1 MEWKIG
7 LGKFNDTR
15 FGTSEA
21 LSSVVVAF
29 DVVSKSGSF
38 LLETELIFLF
48 KLILFCRGIVWIDCF
63 LAGEFSRNVRA
74 HSHEKVAPP
83 PPPPVGKA
91 PPPPLSNG
99 NVQQGRRTSS
109 SGDSKPPLPTTT
121 PGEDC
126 AFDELLEGRMDLEV
140 VLPDLKVVR
149 MNVDRR
155 TPMMDFLVQATTS
168 NKISPSGHIINVIS
182 KDERNVSYKPNT
194 PIGSLDASTVYIIP
208 KSTLELPVKRMP
220 KLANQPFEQTFRL
233 QVNLPLNQRMVLRVS
248 PRITLAELKS
258 QICAEK
264 ELDHSSHHLVHPAQ
278 PDTILDL
285 NATLEVYGCAEIS
298 LMSNSGLRDSIR
310 NTSTNIFPAPKIEEE
325 RRKKSILRIFSRKRK
340 DVTVEVTNDQVPNR
354 IPTSHSENSLVNRN
368 GYQPKQSLKRKPAPA
383 PPPSLARSSS
393 PPLITQSSNSINS
406 RPESEISIKTADE
419 IESTVSHSRH
429 SSDSSGYH
437 EPSVFSDC
445 SENKSPEASIVHGDS
460 VSVNDAIR
468 QNSPLHKDYSD
479 SSATLKRSSMTAKD
493 TNLKNVPSCSTVS
506 ISSGSRKRKAPQPPI
521 STLPAIE
528 SPSSPNPP
536 SLDQEHVHFPENET
550 TACTI
555 ENGTDTS
562 SLQSSQDS
570 AGKTEETRTASIS
583 GSDAVA
589 RDSVQQ
595 ESEAIRYLEDVLQES
610 ENCTKSFS
618 NQRIM
623 DDSDTDSLKDEGEVI
638 SVCQAE
644 VHANANDQ
652 DSSDS
657 IVEPPTVVTPD
668 PVMLPKSSFAP
679 LSIPQSQPEGYEA
692 VDASADDS
700 GISHSLNS
708 DADSSVPSMNSDL
721 KTMSDSG
728 CHEEIYCNVSGGVI
742 SSSYSSPVISSP
754 RTGVEKQTHVPIPL
768 PRMSLKRKVL
778 TSMESLNSSIY
789 PSCDSLDVKSVPSD
803 EFSVQGSTLES
814 EKTDGN
820 SAKDSTMERCSDDQ
834 NTDENRVAT
843 LCVANEKQV
852 SENINRVEKE
862 ELEISSEVTV
872 AENVTEEK
880 IVTKSVDESIISKVE
895 GSITEQNKE
904 IETKCDNSDK
914 NSISSSLST
923 ESAHNSASHTPQI
936 QKKLNNFAMGCY
948 RKDENIDIYS
958 IPSPEQKATSGISNN
973 QSPLKDIQAPVRKNR
988 HQPDVKILS
997 FKDRNQKEIVSE
1009 SGRSIVSEKRAQLSS
1024 MNTLPLTGRSTSLVN
1039 LTPQKA
1045 LQKAPSEMEKME
1057 EEVVNGNMKRT
1068 HSDQNVVKELEP
1080 VQLKET
1086 FLQEQRRLQ
1095 EEYRRLQEQFISWQ
1109 KQLLSNQS
1117 LLQNEK
1123 IVPQMPFPSLEG
1135 LSNLDSNLNIISESQ
1150 ISQNSETN
1158 LSSTDLRTRSLPR
1171 PKTKPLSVKE
1181 MNRPKTPP
1189 LAQPPVETAVVDI
1202 DINAQKPVK
1211 RPETLNACSVDTQAS
1226 CNQED
1231 KVVQVPPPQDKVT
1244 QVPSPQEKVTSGTQA
1259 PSPENVLN
1267 KDTSA
1272 QTSDNLQVSS
1282 TDVSSNSLS
1291 SPESDNSKSQT
1302 LPRPKPKPL
1311 SALPP
1316 SQTMTL
1322 NRNTRP
1328 KSQIV
1333 SVTIGSWQQRQ
1344 KEISDVEPSSSVAST
1359 RSKFLSLENIPQN
1372 TNKPG
1377 LSTMEKR
1384 KLPPVPTEVDS
1395 TPKEVPKTVPKSV
1408 EAKVVVAAPKT
1419 EPTNVKT
1426 KFISDEKPVLD
1437 AKPEQIHKKPSKIAS
1452 NDTKVLKTVPKQV
1465 EETNVKQSSD
1475 IRLASREPT
1484 ATFKSAKPFVKL
1496 TSMKDEPHPP
1506 SIVGLKKW
1514 PLSDMSESRGA
1525 TEGKQSILEDLKAS
1539 SKRPG
1544 GYVQDKIRRAE
1555 VDLRKPKS
1563 TKTEPSSTSKPS
1575 KQENTEASKLHITK
1589 VNVNAKPAVDIN
1601 ATIPKEANIAS
1612 GPGVTTTNSNT
1623 YKSNTIPKS
1632 QSLNSELMSVFSK
1645 KAAKN
1650 SEKLQ
1655 QNTAQTVTVNGSGQS
1670 VPPPPPPPPPAPQAS
1685 SSVMPTIPP
1694 AEQIPVSSQLV
1705 MARETKTLPAS
1716 KKESKKSP
1724 SKHSK
1729 TVDPREELMLEIRG
1743 FGGKQALRKA
1753 PVSQAG
1759 WHLKVF
1765 GTASTANT

>member
-1 MEWKIG
+1 MK
-7 LGKFNDTR
+7 
-15 FGTSEA
+15 
-21 LSSVVVAF
+21 
-29 DVVSKSGSF
+29 
-38 LLETELIFLF
+38 
-48 KLILFCRGIVWIDCF
+48 
-63 LAGEFSRNVRA
+63 
-74 HSHEKVAPP
+74 KVAPP
-83 PPPPVGKA
+83 PPPVAKA

-99 NVQQGRRTSS
+99 SLRRTN
-109 SGDSKPPLPTTT
+109 SGDRQQSRPPLHTTT

-168 NKISPSGHIINVIS
+168 NKISPSGHVINVIS

-194 PIGSLDASTVYIIP
+194 PIGSLDASIVYIIP

-220 KLANQPFEQTFRL
+220 KLANQPFEQQTFRL
-233 QVNLPLNQRMVLRVS
+233 QVNLPHNQRMVLRVS

-258 QICAEK
+258 QICSEK

-325 RRKKSILRIFSRKRK
+325 RRRKSILRIFSRKKR
-340 DVTVEVTNDQVPNR
+340 DFVIETNNEPNR
-354 IPTSHSENSLVNRN
+354 IPTSHSENSTLNRN
-368 GYQPKQSLKRKPAPA
+368 GYQPKQSIKRKPAPA

-445 SENKSPEASIVHGDS
+445 SENKSPEASIVHSDS
-460 VSVNDAIR
+460 VSVNDAVR
-468 QNSPLHKDYSD
+468 QNSPLHKDYPDCNAS
-479 SSATLKRSSMTAKD
+479 LKRSSMTAKD
-493 TNLKNVPSCSTVS
+493 TNLKSVPSCSTVS
-506 ISSGSRKRKAPQPPI
+506 ISSASRKRKAPQPPI

-536 SLDQEHVHFPENET
+536 SELDTAYSPSGETAPITVENS
-550 TACTI
+550 
-555 ENGTDTS
+555 TDKS
-562 SLQSSQDS
+562 SLQCSQDS
-570 AGKTEETRTASIS
+570 AAKTEEIEAINTPANDASK
-583 GSDAVA
+583 
-589 RDSVQQ
+589 DSVQ
-595 ESEAIRYLEDVLQES
+595 ESEALQYLEDVLQES
-610 ENCTKSFS
+610 ENCVKNFS

-638 SVCQAE
+638 SICQAE

-657 IVEPPTVVTPD
+657 IVEPLTVVTPD
-668 PVMLPKSSFAP
+668 PVLPKSSFTP
-679 LSIPQSQPEGYEA
+679 LSNPNSQPEGYEV
-692 VDASADDS
+692 VDTSADDS
-700 GISHSLNS
+700 GISQSLNS

-721 KTMSDSG
+721 KTLSDSG
-728 CHEEIYCNVSGGVI
+728 CQEEIYCNVSGGVI
-742 SSSYSSPVISSP
+742 SSSYSTPVISSP
-754 RTGVEKQTHVPIPL
+754 RTGVEKQFHVPIPL

-789 PSCDSLDVKSVPSD
+789 PSCDSLDAKSVPSGD
-803 EFSVQGSTLES
+803 EFPMQDASADSEKFEENSADAILLQKCSTGQSTSEDPGVVTCIINSNTNVKEFVLES
-814 EKTDGN
+814 I
-820 SAKDSTMERCSDDQ
+820 SSDEH
-834 NTDENRVAT
+834 NTPLPDAPVKNMD
-843 LCVANEKQV
+843 KH
-852 SENINRVEKE
+852 VES
-862 ELEISSEVTV
+862 ELEDSG
-872 AENVTEEK
+872 AGQ
-880 IVTKSVDESIISKVE
+880 TKEA
-895 GSITEQNKE
+895 
-904 IETKCDNSDK
+904 KCDNSDK
-914 NSISSSLST
+914 ISIASSLST
-923 ESAHNSASHTPQI
+923 NSAHNSASHTPQF
-936 QKKLNNFAMGCY
+936 QKKLNNFALGCY

-958 IPSPEQKATSGISNN
+958 TSSPEQKILKDTSNQ
-973 QSPLKDIQAPVRKNR
+973 QSPQKDIEAPVRKNR
-988 HQPDVKILS
+988 NKPDVKIFS
-997 FKDRNQKEIVSE
+997 FKDQNQKETGVISE
-1009 SGRSIVSEKRAQLSS
+1009 NGRGIVSEKCAQLSNMS
-1024 MNTLPLTGRSTSLVN
+1024 TLPLTGRSTSLVN
-1039 LTPQKA
+1039 LTPQKG
-1045 LQKAPSEMEKME
+1045 LQRAATEKE
-1057 EEVVNGNMKRT
+1057 IIHEEVVNGGMKRT
-1068 HSDQNVVKELEP
+1068 HSDQNVAKDLEP

-1109 KQLLSNQS
+1109 KQLLCNQS

-1135 LSNLDSNLNIISESQ
+1135 LNSLDSTLANVASESQ
-1150 ISQNSETN
+1150 VKQKSDTN
-1158 LSSTDLRTRSLPR
+1158 FSSSDLRTRSLPR
-1171 PKTKPLSVKE
+1171 PKTKPLSLKE
-1181 MNRPKTPP
+1181 QGRPRTPP
-1189 LAQPPVETAVVDI
+1189 LTQHPTETAVVDI
-1202 DINAQKPVK
+1202 DINAEEPAK
-1211 RPETLNACSVDTQAS
+1211 RPESLSACSVDTQVS
-1226 CNQED
+1226 FNQED

-1259 PSPENVLN
+1259 PSPENILN

-1302 LPRPKPKPL
+1302 LPRPKPKPTC
-1311 SALPP
+1311 ALE
-1316 SQTMTL
+1316 SSRTMTL
-1322 NRNTRP
+1322 NRNSRP
-1328 KSQIV
+1328 KSQVV

-1344 KEISDVEPSSSVAST
+1344 TAIADIEPLSSVAST

-1372 TNKPG
+1372 SVKSIPNN
-1377 LSTMEKR
+1377 MEKR
-1384 KLPPVPTEVDS
+1384 KLPPVPIEIENTTKTE
-1395 TPKEVPKTVPKSV
+1395 PKTVPKSV
-1408 EAKVVVAAPKT
+1408 GTKIITAVPKT
-1419 EPTNVKT
+1419 EYSSVKHKPTLEEIKSDQVDKKT
-1426 KFISDEKPVLD
+1426 SKMPVTSETKAL
-1437 AKPEQIHKKPSKIAS
+1437 KI
-1452 NDTKVLKTVPKQV
+1452 VPKQV
-1465 EETNVKQSSD
+1465 EDVTVKQKSD
-1475 IRLASREPT
+1475 IRLASREPA

-1496 TSMKDEPHPP
+1496 SSMKDESHPP

-1514 PLSDMSESRGA
+1514 PLSEISESHVTG
-1525 TEGKQSILEDLKAS
+1525 EGKQSILDDLKAS
-1539 SKRPG
+1539 SKKPG
-1544 GYVQDKIRRAE
+1544 GYVQDRIRRAE

-1563 TKTEPSSTSKPS
+1563 SKTDTSAPKFS
-1575 KQENTEASKLHITK
+1575 KHENVEASKLHITK
-1589 VNVNAKPAVDIN
+1589 VNVNAKPDVDIN
-1601 ATIPKEANIAS
+1601 VTSPKVVSNIAS
-1612 GPGVTTTNSNT
+1612 SPGVTAT
-1623 YKSNTIPKS
+1623 YSTSFKSNTIPKS

-1650 SEKLQ
+1650 NEKLQ
-1655 QNTAQTVTVNGSGQS
+1655 KSDIQTNNTTQTVTVNSSQQS
-1670 VPPPPPPPPPAPQAS
+1670 VPPPPPPPPVPQAS
-1685 SSVMPTIPP
+1685 SSAMPTIPP
-1694 AEQIPVSSQLV
+1694 AEQIPVSSQLL

-1716 KKESKKSP
+1716 KKDSKKSP

-1753 PVSQAG
+1753 PVAQAG

>member
-1 MEWKIG
+1 MCRVENIIG
-7 LGKFNDTR
+7 KNGKKLPA
-15 FGTSEA
+15 A
-21 LSSVVVAF
+21 LDE
-29 DVVSKSGSF
+29 DV
-38 LLETELIFLF
+38 
-48 KLILFCRGIVWIDCF
+48 
-63 LAGEFSRNVRA
+63 
-74 HSHEKVAPP
+74 
-83 PPPPVGKA
+83 
-91 PPPPLSNG
+91 
-99 NVQQGRRTSS
+99 
-109 SGDSKPPLPTTT
+109 
-121 PGEDC
+121 
-126 AFDELLEGRMDLEV
+126 
-140 VLPDLKVVR
+140 
-149 MNVDRR
+149 R

-168 NKISPSGHIINVIS
+168 NKITPSGHIINVIS

-220 KLANQPFEQTFRL
+220 KLANQPFEQQTFRL

-325 RRKKSILRIFSRKRK
+325 KRKKSILRIFSRKRK
-340 DVTVEVTNDQVPNR
+340 DVTVEVNTDQVPNR

-479 SSATLKRSSMTAKD
+479 SSVTLKRSSMTAKD

-536 SLDQEHVHFPENET
+536 SLDQDPVHLPESET
-550 TACTI
+550 TACTV

-562 SLQSSQDS
+562 SLQSNQDS
-570 AGKTEETRTASIS
+570 AAKAEETRTASTS
-583 GSDAVA
+583 GSDAA
-589 RDSVQQ
+589 TRDSVQQ

-644 VHANANDQ
+644 VHANDQ

-668 PVMLPKSSFAP
+668 PVMPKSSFAP
-679 LSIPQSQPEGYEA
+679 LSIPHSQPEGYEA

-700 GISHSLNS
+700 GISQSLNS

-728 CHEEIYCNVSGGVI
+728 CHEEIYCNVS
-742 SSSYSSPVISSP
+742 
-754 RTGVEKQTHVPIPL
+754 
-768 PRMSLKRKVL
+768 
-778 TSMESLNSSIY
+778 
-789 PSCDSLDVKSVPSD
+789 DSLDVKSVPSGD
-803 EFSVQGSTLES
+803 EFPVQDAPVEID
-814 EKTDGN
+814 KTNGN
-820 SAKDSTMERCSDDQ
+820 SARGSTVESCSNDP
-834 NTDENRVAT
+834 NTDENP
-843 LCVANEKQV
+843 VANEKQ
-852 SENINRVEKE
+852 INESINSAE
-862 ELEISSEVTV
+862 QEVLKTSPS
-872 AENVTEEK
+872 VTAPQSTAEEK
-880 IVTKSVDESIISKVE
+880 IVTKSVDESIDSKVE

-904 IETKCDNSDK
+904 IEAKCDNSDK

-948 RKDENIDIYS
+948 RKDEDIDIYS
-958 IPSPEQKATSGISNN
+958 IPSPEQKVTNGTSNN
-973 QSPLKDIQAPVRKNR
+973 QNPLKDIQAPLRKNR
-988 HQPDVKILS
+988 HQPDVKISS

-1009 SGRSIVSEKRAQLSS
+1009 SGYSIVSEKRAQLSS
-1024 MNTLPLTGRSTSLVN
+1024 MNTLPLTGRSASLVN
-1039 LTPQKA
+1039 LTPQKV
-1045 LQKAPSEMEKME
+1045 LQKAHSEMEKME
-1057 EEVVNGNMKRT
+1057 EEVVNGGMKRT
-1068 HSDQNVVKELEP
+1068 HSDQNVVKDLEP

-1123 IVPQMPFPSLEG
+1123 IVPQMPFPSFEG
-1135 LSNLDSNLNIISESQ
+1135 LSNLDSNLNIISESRV
-1150 ISQNSETN
+1150 SQNSETN
-1158 LSSTDLRTRSLPR
+1158 LSSSDLRTRSLPR

-1189 LAQPPVETAVVDI
+1189 LAQPPAETAIVDI

-1211 RPETLNACSVDTQAS
+1211 RPETLNSCSVDTQAS

-1272 QTSDNLQVSS
+1272 QTSDNIQVSS

-1291 SPESDNSKSQT
+1291 SPESENSKSRT

-1344 KEISDVEPSSSVAST
+1344 KEISDIEPSSSVAST

-1372 TNKPG
+1372 TNKPA
-1377 LSTMEKR
+1377 LSTMERR
-1384 KLPPVPTEVDS
+1384 KLPPVPTEADS
-1395 TPKEVPKTVPKSV
+1395 TPTEVPKTVPKSV
-1408 EAKVVVAAPKT
+1408 EAKMTVAAPKT
-1419 EPTNVKT
+1419 EPTSVKT
-1426 KFISDEKPVLD
+1426 KLVSEEKSVLDKKPVLD
-1437 AKPEQIHKKPSKIAS
+1437 TKPEQVIKKPSKVAS
-1452 NDTKVLKTVPKQV
+1452 SDTKVLKTVPKQV
-1465 EETNVKQSSD
+1465 EETTVKQAD

-1496 TSMKDEPHPP
+1496 SSMKDEPHPP

-1514 PLSDMSESRGA
+1514 PLSDMSENRGT
-1525 TEGKQSILEDLKAS
+1525 TEGKQSILDDLKAS

-1589 VNVNAKPAVDIN
+1589 VNVNAKPAVDVN
-1601 ATIPKEANIAS
+1601 ATIPKEANVAS
-1612 GPGVTTTNSNT
+1612 GPRVTTTNSNT
-1623 YKSNTIPKS
+1623 YKSNTMPKS

-1655 QNTAQTVTVNGSGQS
+1655 QNSAQTVTVNGSGQS
-1670 VPPPPPPPPPAPQAS
+1670 VPPPPPPPPVPQAS

-1716 KKESKKSP
+1716 KKASKKSP

-1729 TVDPREELMLEIRG
+1729 TADPREELMLEIRG